1 MSTDNQ
7 NEVIQGV
14 TEVATEVVAQQSG
27 EVQSDE
33 SGMDQL
39 EQLACNRKRAH
50 GQTGPKTQQGKW
62 HSKWNALKHGRY
74 AKSTLLPFEDEAAFK
89 QHLREIRAALLP
101 DNYVE
106 QQIVDEYA
114 HALWRLQRQENR
126 TAYAREKI
134 LERLTPSMM
143 AEMLGLNEE
152 YCIAAPDYL
161 TDLKKKISKSQ
172 AILANAAYVQYQ
184 KLIQGAKGITNFN
197 LVWRQFPDLFNA
209 LGVYIDR
216 LGSMRPL
223 FNAGQKDLDIA
234 WQQHPEELKEHL
246 EVLSKE
252 LFYMANFNEFKPQVR
267 LYMESW
273 YFAQHHELKRL
284 ERDDGGLITER
295 KHANAMLDKLM
306 LLRKTQYALW
316 AAAPKE
322 LPLHGFV
329 APKEIGF
336 RED

>member
-1 MSTDNQ
+1 MSQRNQ
-7 NEVIQGV
+7 DGV
-14 TEVATEVVAQQSG
+14 SNGASQASG
-27 EVQSDE
+27 SVQSADSSMNE
-33 SGMDQL
+33 I
-39 EQLACNRKRAH
+39 EQLANERKPAH
-50 GQTGPKTQQGKW
+50 GQTGPKTERGKW

-74 AKSTLLPFEDEAAFK
+74 AKSTLLPFEDETAFK

-126 TAYAREKI
+126 TAYEREKI
-134 LERLTPSMM
+134 LDKLTPDMM
-143 AEMLGLNEE
+143 AGMLGLNDE
-152 YCIAAPDYL
+152 YCICAPDYL
-161 TDLKKKISKSQ
+161 TDLKKKIHKSQ
-172 AILANAAYVQYQ
+172 AILANAAYEQYQ
-184 KLIQGAKGITNFN
+184 KLMQGAKGITNFN

-209 LGVYIDR
+209 LGAYIDR

-223 FNAGQKDLDIA
+223 FTPGQKDLDIA
-234 WQQHPEELKEHL
+234 WQQHPQELKEHL
-246 EVLSKE
+246 EVFSKE
-252 LFYMANFNEFKPQVR
+252 LFYMANFNEFKPQIR

-284 ERDDGGLITER
+284 ERDDGGLIAER
-295 KHANAMLDKLM
+295 KHANSMLDKLM
-306 LLRKTQYALW
+306 QLRKTQYTLW

-322 LPLHGFV
+322 LPMHGFI

>member
-1 MSTDNQ
+1 MSKDNQ
-7 NEVIQGV
+7 NEV
-14 TEVATEVVAQQSG
+14 TAVASEVVTGLSSV
-27 EVQSDE
+27 VQSDDP
-33 SGMDQL
+33 GIDQL
-39 EQLACNRKRAH
+39 EQLATDRKLAH
-50 GQTGPKTQQGKW
+50 GQTGPKTQHGKW

-74 AKSTLLPFEDEAAFK
+74 AKSTLLPFEDETAFK
-89 QHLREIRAALLP
+89 QHLRDMRATLLP

-134 LERLTPSMM
+134 LEKLTPDMM
-143 AEMLGLNEE
+143 AGMLGLNSE

-161 TDLKKKISKSQ
+161 TDLKKKIAKSQ
-172 AILANAAYVQYQ
+172 AILANAAYEQYL
-184 KLIQGAKGITNFN
+184 KLMQGAKGITNFN

-209 LGVYIDR
+209 LGVYIDQ

-223 FNAGQKDLDIA
+223 FTPGQKDLDIA

-252 LFYMANFNEFKPQVR
+252 LFYIANFNEFKPQIR

-284 ERDDGGLITER
+284 ERDDAGLMAER

-306 LLRKTQYALW
+306 QLRKTQYSVW

-322 LPLHGFV
+322 LPMHGFKP
-329 APKEIGF
+329 PKEIDF
-336 RED
+336 RND

>member
-1 MSTDNQ
+1 MSQRNQ
-7 NEVIQGV
+7 DGV
-14 TEVATEVVAQQSG
+14 TKVASQAG
-27 EVQSDE
+27 GLVQSAE
-33 SGMDQL
+33 SSMNEL
-39 EQLACNRKRAH
+39 EQLANERKPAH
-50 GQTGPKTQQGKW
+50 GQTGPKTERGKW

-74 AKSTLLPFEDEAAFK
+74 AKSTLLPFEDGTAFK

-126 TAYAREKI
+126 TAYEREKI
-134 LERLTPSMM
+134 LDKLTPDMM
-143 AEMLGLNEE
+143 AGMLGLNDE
-152 YCIAAPDYL
+152 YCIAAPEYL
-161 TDLKKKISKSQ
+161 TDLKKKIHKSQ
-172 AILANAAYVQYQ
+172 AILANAAYEQYQ
-184 KLIQGAKGITNFN
+184 KLMQGAKGITNFN

-209 LGVYIDR
+209 LGAYIDR
-216 LGSMRPL
+216 SGSMRPL
-223 FNAGQKDLDIA
+223 FTPGQKDLDIA

-246 EVLSKE
+246 EVFSKE
-252 LFYMANFNEFKPQVR
+252 LFYMANFNEFKPQIR

-284 ERDDGGLITER
+284 ERDDGGLIAER
-295 KHANAMLDKLM
+295 KHANSMLDKLM
-306 LLRKTQYALW
+306 QLRKTQYTLW

-322 LPLHGFV
+322 LPMHGFV